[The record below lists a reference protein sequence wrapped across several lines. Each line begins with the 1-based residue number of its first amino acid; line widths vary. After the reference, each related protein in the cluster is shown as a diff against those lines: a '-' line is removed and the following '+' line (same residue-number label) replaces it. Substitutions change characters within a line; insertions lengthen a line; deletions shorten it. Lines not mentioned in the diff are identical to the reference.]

1 MSGPAKKKPAVVN
14 SRLRKIDFPT
24 VLFPGVYMTVHV
36 GEPLLPELALLG
48 PGDTFVLRPEGNP
61 LLGCLCRLEFV
72 QTLVNGANYKM
83 VGLHRVVFDN
93 DGPWA
98 TNLVISPE
106 RNREHPEVLE
116 HYHSL
121 GGATRLFPGLPAVV
135 GELHGRAPAGI
146 WMDLL
151 AFHLPLSMPTRVW
164 LLAQADVLQR
174 ARMLAYCLEKAPAP
188 ERERVYQN

>member
-1 MSGPAKKKPAVVN
+1 MLAEE
-14 SRLRKIDFPT
+14 RLVSERIRRIDFPT

-36 GEPLLPELALLG
+36 GEPLVPELGLLRA
-48 PGDTFVLRPEGNP
+48 GDTFVLRPEGIP

-72 QTLVNGANYKM
+72 QTLIHGANYRM
-83 VGLHRVVFDN
+83 TGLRRVVFDN

-98 TNLVISPE
+98 TNLVSYPE
-106 RNREHPEVLE
+106 RNGEHLEVKQ
-116 HYHSL
+116 HYRWLSR
-121 GGATRLFPGLPAVV
+121 AMSLFPGLPAVV
-135 GELHGRAPAGI
+135 GELHGRAPAGV

-174 ARMLAYCLEKAPAP
+174 ARMLVHCLEKVPAP
-188 ERERVYQN
+188 ELERVYQN